1 MTKKLILAL
10 YILLAAASYAQ
21 ESNSV
26 FNFLE
31 MPVSAHSTALGG
43 RNISLIEDDASLVFS
58 NPALL
63 SSVSDKTLNL
73 NFMTY
78 LQGCNVGSAAFVK
91 ILGERST
98 MGVTAQYAH
107 YGTMDEITADN
118 VTVGSFSAMDMA
130 LSGMYAYN
138 LNDRWAGGATG
149 KFIYS
154 KYGDYSSVALAV
166 DLGVNYY
173 NENTDFSLSAVA
185 RNLGGQVVLGVCQ
198 SETEAGKQDARTGT
212 KTGGVGRACR
222 LHFVG
227 FPEVV
232 TQGQIHV
239 VGRQEIHARCQMVH
253 EHLAGR

>member
-10 YILLAAASYAQ
+10 YILLAAASHAQ

-130 LSGMYAYN
+130 
-138 LNDRWAGGATG
+138 
-149 KFIYS
+149 
-154 KYGDYSSVALAV
+154 
-166 DLGVNYY
+166 
-173 NENTDFSLSAVA
+173 E
-185 RNLGGQVVLGVCQ
+185 RNVCLQ
-198 SETEAGKQDARTGT
+198 PERP
-212 KTGGVGRACR
+212 VGRWCHWKIHLFEIRR
-222 LHFVG
+222 LFVCGTGRRLGRKLLQREYG
-227 FPEVV
+227 FL
-232 TQGQIHV
+232 V
-239 VGRQEIHARCQMVH
+239 VGRSAQP
-253 EHLAGR
+253 GRTGKSIR

>member
-10 YILLAAASYAQ
+10 YILLAAASHAQ

-118 VTVGSFSAMDMA
+118 VTVGSFSQNI
-130 LSGMYAYN
+130 L
-138 LNDRWAGGATG
+138 
-149 KFIYS
+149 
-154 KYGDYSSVALAV
+154 
-166 DLGVNYY
+166 
-173 NENTDFSLSAVA
+173 
-185 RNLGGQVVLGVCQ
+185 
-198 SETEAGKQDARTGT
+198 
-212 KTGGVGRACR
+212 
-222 LHFVG
+222 
-227 FPEVV
+227 
-232 TQGQIHV
+232 
-239 VGRQEIHARCQMVH
+239 
-253 EHLAGR
+253 